1 MVNEEGLHFIEIV
14 PEIDVLQKYY
24 LCETLE
30 MYVDERRLM
39 IRSNNGFINRT
50 GAKLAYGCD
59 PISFENMTSRR
70 ILGMIF
76 LYTIN
81 PRVFDFT
88 AQDLFTNIIKEIVIP
103 ICLDI

>member
-1 MVNEEGLHFIEIV
+1 
-14 PEIDVLQKYY
+14 
-24 LCETLE
+24 
-30 MYVDERRLM
+30 M
-39 IRSNNGFINRT
+39 IRSNNGFNNRT

-59 PISFENMTSRR
+59 PICFENMISRR

-76 LYTIN
+76 LYNIN

>member
-1 MVNEEGLHFIEIV
+1 MVSIGRIPFDKDCICN
-14 PEIDVLQKYY
+14 
-24 LCETLE
+24 LCQAKILLLRSVDD
-30 MYVDERRLM
+30 VDERRLM